1 MRSRMKLLLKML
13 MVFLSVVVGSVAQD
27 SGLPVVASVAAAIEK
42 CEPATDYKFFIWRRI
57 YQPCQYLCS
66 GEFIAFENEDDGTAC
81 STLLVPDGQCLNGK
95 CVDAPKTPEATGMPS
110 TTTAVLKDR
119 VTTAGSFSE
128 EFETAGSTSLSDA
141 RVEDETEAKE
151 DTTAESTTSGTA
163 DERANVV
170 LGEAEEGDYYSA
182 EP

>member
-1 MRSRMKLLLKML
+1 
-13 MVFLSVVVGSVAQD
+13 
-27 SGLPVVASVAAAIEK
+27 
-42 CEPATDYKFFIWRRI
+42 FIWRRI

-95 CVDAPKTPEATGMPS
+95 CVDAPKTPDATDMPS
-110 TTTAVLKDR
+110 TTTALLKDR

-128 EFETAGSTSLSDA
+128 EFETAGSMSLNDA

-151 DTTAESTTSGTA
+151 ATAAESTTSGAA
-163 DERANVV
+163 DEHENVP
-170 LGEAEEGDYYSA
+170 LGEAEVGDYYSA